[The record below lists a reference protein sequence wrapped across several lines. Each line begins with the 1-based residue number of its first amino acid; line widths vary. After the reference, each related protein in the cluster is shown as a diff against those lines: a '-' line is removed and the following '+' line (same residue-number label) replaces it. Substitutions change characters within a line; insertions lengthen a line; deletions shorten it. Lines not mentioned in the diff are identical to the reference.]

1 MKWCLRLFILSLH
14 FLFRFRFSNAIAM
27 RITNK
32 NTERKI
38 PIRLFISNPLTEISM
53 WLCWLHFEL
62 SLFATFSVL
71 VIGGRIRKI
80 FRTFCNHFRL
90 SRQNFSLVIGP
101 FPVVLLVLVFFR
113 NFVCL
118 WFVSTRFNFSI
129 AQFKQVEKRTS
140 IAFRTTIPE
149 SPTTNTYI
157 LTWDRSEFCHDTI
170 VRKVQFS
177 QNRTWTFVNVDS
189 SLFDCSSG
197 GDGSLL
203 APTPDSCLVSL
214 INYHHR
220 QKYFLIKNVRGKKRA
235 VTNMKNNSFDLFQ
248 NECICLCESFHTDA
262 HSAAHDFGRRHFF
275 SFRIHELDKMACID
289 DVDDG
294 RIHSAQ
300 IRIIYCLWTA
310 SWAGLFSLTL
320 SLSSSAL
327 WFRLIV
333 RG

>member
-1 MKWCLRLFILSLH
+1 MKWCLRLFKLSLH

-71 VIGGRIRKI
+71 VTGGRIRKI

-140 IAFRTTIPE
+140 IAFRTT
-149 SPTTNTYI
+149 TTRITNDQHLHSHMGSKWI
-157 LTWDRSEFCHDTI
+157 LSRHNCTKS
-170 VRKVQFS
+170 
-177 QNRTWTFVNVDS
+177 
-189 SLFDCSSG
+189 
-197 GDGSLL
+197 
-203 APTPDSCLVSL
+203 
-214 INYHHR
+214 
-220 QKYFLIKNVRGKKRA
+220 A
-235 VTNMKNNSFDLFQ
+235 VFTKSHLNFR
-248 NECICLCESFHTDA
+248 ECRFIAVWL
-262 HSAAHDFGRRHFF
+262 
-275 SFRIHELDKMACID
+275 
-289 DVDDG
+289 
-294 RIHSAQ
+294 
-300 IRIIYCLWTA
+300 
-310 SWAGLFSLTL
+310 
-320 SLSSSAL
+320 
-327 WFRLIV
+327 
-333 RG
+333 